1 MSTEVTRGEC
11 GSDDETKSAVAMDLL
26 RDHVPLSLLFDLV
39 EGEALDSTAIADVE
53 GGNASWLHPA

>member
-1 MSTEVTRGEC
+1 
-11 GSDDETKSAVAMDLL
+11 MDLL